1 MRKISLHEDIKLKI
15 YQKGNRCFPITSLY
29 SWSTT
34 ARVRIMKRFI
44 RHSKKHNVFYEI
56 GPLRI
61 PCDTDEIPDLNS
73 VSDQSITVTAM
84 GYLEQIKGYVFTI
97 LLNDKANNKLDGETN
112 GKISSKTCYTITI
125 ANVLVKEN
133 LENLAIGDNGCGVF
147 GDERN
152 VFIDYLKKT
161 IMLPNIHI
169 KDHEKYVGVYRY
181 MF

>member
-15 YQKGNRCFPITSLY
+15 YQKDNRCFPITSLY

-44 RHSKKHNVFYEI
+44 KHSKEHNVFYEI

-61 PCDTDEIPDLNS
+61 PCDADEIPDLNNIP
-73 VSDQSITVTAM
+73 DRCITITAM

-97 LLNDKANNKLDGETN
+97 LLDDEINGVTNCETNCETN
-112 GKISSKTCYTITI
+112 GKTCYTITI
-125 ANVLVKEN
+125 ANILTEDN
-133 LENLAIGDNGCGVF
+133 LKQITDLEDGCGVF

-152 VFIDYLKKT
+152 IFLDYLKRT
-161 IMLPNIHI
+161 IKKPNIHI
-169 KDHEKYVGVYRY
+169 KDYEKYVEVYKY

>member
-44 RHSKKHNVFYEI
+44 NHSKKHNVFYEI

-61 PCDTDEIPDLNS
+61 PCDQDEIPDLNS
-73 VSDQSITVTAM
+73 IPDQSITITAM

-97 LLNDKANNKLDGETN
+97 LLDDENSSETN
-112 GKISSKTCYTITI
+112 SKTCYTITI

-147 GDERN
+147 GDERSI
-152 VFIDYLKKT
+152 FLDYLKKT